1 MTVTS
6 PINDYKT
13 PQIIK
18 YVPIS
23 ELLKDENEDIQLK
36 MANLNIGIDVY

>member
-13 PQIIK
+13 LQIIK

-23 ELLKDENEDIQLK
+23 ELLKGENEDVQLK
-36 MANLNIGIDVY
+36 MADLNMAIDVY